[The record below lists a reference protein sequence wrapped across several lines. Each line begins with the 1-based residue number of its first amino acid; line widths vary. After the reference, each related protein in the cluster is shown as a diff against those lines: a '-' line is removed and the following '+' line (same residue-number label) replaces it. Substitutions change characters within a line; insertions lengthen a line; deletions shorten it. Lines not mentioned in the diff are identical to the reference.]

1 MARGW
6 NLVGKGGKKF
16 SSEYQPEK
24 RGRNSKPKFVDIL
37 EEISENEGKVVFDKF
52 ELIDGGTKV
61 VVQLPSDHALAISVL
76 NKAKKDVRWFAEMA
90 KIRSMYASTKTE
102 VRRVDGDGNDV
113 TDTPVVI
120 LGMSPEQA
128 LKKINDAKKKADDEQ

>member
-52 ELIDGGTKV
+52 ELIEGGTKV
-61 VVQLPSDHALAISVL
+61 VVQLPSDQALAISVL

-90 KIRSMYASTKTE
+90 KIRSMYGSTKTE
-102 VRRVDGDGNDV
+102 IRNVDSEGNDV
-113 TDTPVVI
+113 SGTPVVI
-120 LGMSPEQA
+120 LGMSPDQA
-128 LKKINDAKKKADDEQ
+128 LKKISAAKEKEDGEQ